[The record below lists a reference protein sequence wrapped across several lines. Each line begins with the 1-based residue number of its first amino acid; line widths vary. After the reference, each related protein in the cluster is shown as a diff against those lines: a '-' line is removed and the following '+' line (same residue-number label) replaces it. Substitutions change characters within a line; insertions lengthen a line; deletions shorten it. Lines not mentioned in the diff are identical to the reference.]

1 MPICRNPA
9 RFDCNFNHTP
19 VFSLPV
25 CYDNYKE
32 PFFKEV
38 ECVGTEKER
47 RDTQK
52 ALLYDERR
60 LLKNS
65 GKETYA
71 TEGLRNLLGTI
82 AGAKD
87 QE

>member
-1 MPICRNPA
+1 M
-9 RFDCNFNHTP
+9 
-19 VFSLPV
+19 
-25 CYDNYKE
+25 
-32 PFFKEV
+32 
-38 ECVGTEKER
+38 GTEKER

-82 AGAKD
+82 ASAKD

>member
-1 MPICRNPA
+1 M
-9 RFDCNFNHTP
+9 
-19 VFSLPV
+19 
-25 CYDNYKE
+25 
-32 PFFKEV
+32 
-38 ECVGTEKER
+38 GTEKER

-65 GKETYA
+65 GKETYD